1 MVIIILIGVFIAL
14 IVAFVLV
21 IQYPEL
27 LSQITTYVDALIYY
41 LGQAMDIVW
50 IFVPKTITIALMS
63 IAIAIEVIYLGY
75 QLVMWILKKIP
86 VANIK

>member
-1 MVIIILIGVFIAL
+1 MVIVILIGVFIAL
-14 IVAFVLV
+14 IVAFILV